1 MTPRQRVEAALRGEW
16 ADRVPFTIYANK
28 LPRCQVELELRN
40 AGACI
45 LERSPGVIA
54 TETPN
59 VRTTSVSYAEN
70 GARLVKTVYE
80 TPKGT
85 LTTIGRPAPG
95 TTWHLKRLFTGPDD
109 YAPLIAM
116 VRDRVHRPNYEAFV
130 KARDRYGDGSFLR
143 AGIGYSPLQEI
154 IHSLMGVEQ
163 FSIEWADHRDD
174 LMRLYDALTEDRRRM
189 YRILAESP
197 ALAINYGGN
206 VSPEVVGRQR
216 FEQYILPH
224 YDEAAAIV
232 HRTGKLLGVHLD
244 ANNKALAESV
254 AGSLMDYVEA
264 FTPPPDCDMSVSE
277 ARKAWPGKVLWIN
290 FPSSVHL
297 FGVEAVVDMIRQILH
312 EAAPGDRFIMG
323 ITEDVHDDAWP
334 KTFPAIAR
342 VLNEEGR
349 LPLSA

>member
-1 MTPRQRVEAALRGEW
+1 MTPRERVEVALRGEP

-45 LERSPGVIA
+45 LERSPGVIT

-59 VRTTSVSYAEN
+59 VKTTSITYTEN
-70 GARLVKTVYE
+70 GARLVRTIYE

-85 LTTIGRPAPG
+85 LTTIDRPAPG
-95 TTWHLKRLFTGPDD
+95 TSWHLKRLFTGPED

-116 VRDRVHRPNYEAFV
+116 IRDRVHRPNYEAFV
-130 KARDRYGDGSFLR
+130 KARDRYGEGSFLR

-154 IHSLMGVEQ
+154 IHSLMGVEH
-163 FSIEWADHRDD
+163 FSIEWAERRDD
-174 LMRLYDALTEDRRRM
+174 LMRLYDALTEDRRKM
-189 YRILAESP
+189 YPLFAESP

-206 VSPEVVGRQR
+206 ISPEVVGRQR

-224 YDEAAAIV
+224 HNEAAEIV
-232 HRTGKLLGVHLD
+232 HKTGKLLGVHYD
-244 ANNKALAESV
+244 ANNRALASGI
-254 AGSLMDYVEA
+254 ASSLIDYVEA
-264 FTPPPDCDMSVSE
+264 FTPPPDCDMSVAE
-277 ARKAWPGKVLWIN
+277 ARKVWPDKVLWIN

-297 FGVEAVVDMIRQILH
+297 FGVDAVLDMTRQILR

-323 ITEDVHDDAWP
+323 VTEDVHDGAWP

-342 VLNEEGR
+342 VLNEEGK
-349 LPLSA
+349 LPLTA